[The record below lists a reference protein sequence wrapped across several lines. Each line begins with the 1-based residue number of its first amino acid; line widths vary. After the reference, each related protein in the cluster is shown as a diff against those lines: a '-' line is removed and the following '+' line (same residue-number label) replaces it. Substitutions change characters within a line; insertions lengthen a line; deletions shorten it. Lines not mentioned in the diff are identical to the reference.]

1 MSTLKKLEKQTI
13 PTKLQ
18 SESQFNQ
25 YKRGTTR
32 NEGVIGSTNE
42 YVLTS
47 SQNMQEYSDEKYY
60 QLKKLYDER
69 IGSLYNNIKLI
80 ASKFD
85 NDEILNTMKNDAISN
100 EFIHQRLKEIVDETI
115 VNEKEELLKK
125 YNEELAELR
134 AKVIVKD
141 QVVNE
146 LKMKNNSIK
155 EEYEG
160 KVNQLQQIMN
170 NDFQNYKLQENTVK
184 NLQIEM
190 ENLHKNYDNEMKKIT
205 EDNHNKASKLTN
217 ELTKLKNDYNNM
229 IDNFQVI
236 SINGRN
242 VKTNSK
248 Q

>member
-1 MSTLKKLEKQTI
+1 MSTLKKFEKQTI
-13 PTKLQ
+13 PTKLN

-25 YKRGTTR
+25 YKRGINK
-32 NEGVIGSTNE
+32 NEGQIGNNNE
-42 YVLTS
+42 YILTS
-47 SQNMQEYSDEKYY
+47 SQNIQEFSDEKYY

-69 IGSLYNNIKLI
+69 ISSLYNNIKLI

-100 EFIHQRLKEIVDETI
+100 EFIHQRLKEIVDESVI
-115 VNEKEELLKK
+115 SEKEELLKK
-125 YNEELAELR
+125 YNEEIAELR
-134 AKVIVKD
+134 AKLIVKD

-146 LKMKNNSIK
+146 NKLKYNSIK

-160 KVNQLQQIMN
+160 KINQLQQIMN
-170 NDFQNYKLQENTVK
+170 NDYQNYKLQENTVK

-205 EDNHNKASKLTN
+205 EENSNKNTKLTS
-217 ELTKLKNDYNNM
+217 ELTKLKNDYNNI

-236 SINGRN
+236 KN
-242 VKTNSK
+242 
-248 Q
+248 

>member
-1 MSTLKKLEKQTI
+1 
-13 PTKLQ
+13 
-18 SESQFNQ
+18 
-25 YKRGTTR
+25 
-32 NEGVIGSTNE
+32 
-42 YVLTS
+42 
-47 SQNMQEYSDEKYY
+47 
-60 QLKKLYDER
+60 
-69 IGSLYNNIKLI
+69 
-80 ASKFD
+80 
-85 NDEILNTMKNDAISN
+85 MKNDAISN

-134 AKVIVKD
+134 AKVIVKE

-155 EEYEG
+155 EECEG

-184 NLQIEM
+184 NLQMEM
-190 ENLHKNYDNEMKKIT
+190 ENLHKNYDNEIKKIT
-205 EDNHNKASKLTN
+205 EENLNKTSKLTN

-242 VKTNSK
+242 AKTSSK
-248 Q
+248 